1 MTVYLV
7 GSGPGDPGLLT
18 LRAFEL
24 LKNCDALVYDRLADK
39 RIVNFANPNALKIS
53 AGKGPG
59 NVDLTQDETNNKL
72 VELSASYEN
81 IVRLKGG
88 EVMKIQQKMK
98 SKFVGKNLHQ

>member
-72 VELSASYEN
+72 VEL
-81 IVRLKGG
+81 
-88 EVMKIQQKMK
+88 VMKILYVLKVAIHSYLGVVAK
-98 SKFVGKNLHQ
+98 KRKY